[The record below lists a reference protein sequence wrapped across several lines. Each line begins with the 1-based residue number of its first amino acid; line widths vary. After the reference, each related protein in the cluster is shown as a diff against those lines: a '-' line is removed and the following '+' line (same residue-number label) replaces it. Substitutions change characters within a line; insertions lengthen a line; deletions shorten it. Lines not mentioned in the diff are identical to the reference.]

1 MGLSMDRLD
10 TMKAFATVAELG
22 SFTKAAE
29 KLETSNQLVS
39 KYVSQLEDQLGV
51 RLFNRTTRRVHLTQ
65 EGEQCLQH
73 AMHILE
79 SVHDMESHFGEL
91 QSTAKGLLQISAPV
105 SFSTL
110 HLAPLIW
117 DFKQEYPEVGVNLEL
132 SDRKVDVIEEGFDVA
147 LRIGHLKSSSLV
159 AKKIAPVKLV
169 LCAAPSYIEKYGTPS
184 HPEELSSSH
193 FLHYSYMDYSAS
205 DNPLMKVLH
214 SNSLTNQSGFTAN
227 NGEILMAAAIA
238 GKGYILQPTFIVGE
252 ALKQGKLKTMLND
265 IKMETMGLYA
275 VYPHRKL
282 LAPKMRAFLDFLGT
296 YFGEPPYW
304 DDY

>member
-1 MGLSMDRLD
+1 MDRLD
-10 TMKAFATVAELG
+10 TMKAFAAVADLG

-39 KYVSQLEDQLGV
+39 KYVSQLEEQLGV

-73 AMHILE
+73 AKHILE

-91 QSTAKGLLQISAPV
+91 QSAAKGLLQISAPV
-105 SFSTL
+105 SFSIL
-110 HLAPLIW
+110 HLAPLIR
-117 DFKQEYPEVGVNLEL
+117 DFKKEYPEVGVNLEL
-132 SDRKVDVIEEGFDVA
+132 SDRKVDVIEDGFDVA
-147 LRIGHLKSSSLV
+147 LRIGHLKSSSLI

-169 LCAAPSYIEKYGTPS
+169 LCAAPSYIEKYGNPS
-184 HPEELSSSH
+184 QPEELSRSH
-193 FLHYSYMDYSAS
+193 FLQYSYTDYSKS
-205 DNPLMKVLH
+205 ENPLMKVLRAN
-214 SNSLTNQSGFTAN
+214 SNTNQSGLTAN

-238 GKGYILQPTFIVGE
+238 GEGYILQPTFIVGE

-265 IKMETMGLYA
+265 IELETMGLYA

-282 LAPKMRAFLDFLGT
+282 LAPKLRAFLDFLGS

>member
-1 MGLSMDRLD
+1 MDRFE
-10 TMKAFATVAELG
+10 TMKAFVTVAELG

-39 KYVSQLEDQLGV
+39 KYVSRFEAQLGV

-73 AMHILE
+73 AKHILE
-79 SVHDMESHFGEL
+79 SVHDMENHFGEL
-91 QSTAKGLLQISAPV
+91 QKAAKGLLQISAPV

-110 HLAPLIW
+110 HLAPLVR
-117 DFKQEYPEVGVNLEL
+117 DFKKQYPDVGINLEL

-147 LRIGHLKSSSLV
+147 LRIGHLKSSSLI
-159 AKKIAPVKLV
+159 AKKIAPVRLV
-169 LCAAPSYIEKYGTPS
+169 LCAAPSYLEKYGVPTQ
-184 HPEELSSSH
+184 PEDLISSH
-193 FLHYSYMDYSAS
+193 YLRYSYMDYTAPE
-205 DNPLMKVLH
+205 NPLMRVLRP
-214 SNSLTNQSGFTAN
+214 SAQNNQSPLVVN

-238 GKGYILQPTFIVGE
+238 GEGYVVQPTFIVGE

-265 IKMETMGLYA
+265 FELETMGLYA

-282 LAPKMRAFLDFLGT
+282 LAPKLRAFIDFMST
-296 YFGEPPYW
+296 YFGDPPYW
-304 DDY
+304 DHY

>member
-1 MGLSMDRLD
+1 MDRLD
-10 TMKAFATVAELG
+10 TMKAFAAVADLG

-39 KYVSQLEDQLGV
+39 KYVSQLEEQLGV

-110 HLAPLIW
+110 HLAPLIR

-132 SDRKVDVIEEGFDVA
+132 SDRKVDVIEDGFDVA
-147 LRIGHLKSSSLV
+147 LRIGHLKSSSLI
-159 AKKIAPVKLV
+159 AKKIAPVRLV
-169 LCAAPSYIEKYGTPS
+169 LCAAPSYIEKYGAPT
-184 HPEELSSSH
+184 HPEELNSSH
-193 FLHYSYMDYSAS
+193 FLRYSYMDYSVS
-205 DNPLMKVLH
+205 ENPLMKVLRAN
-214 SNSLTNQSGFTAN
+214 SNTNQSGLTAN

-238 GKGYILQPTFIVGE
+238 GEGYILQPTFIVGE

-265 IKMETMGLYA
+265 IELETMGLYA

-282 LAPKMRAFLDFLGT
+282 LAPKLRAFLDFLGS
-296 YFGEPPYW
+296 YFGEPLYW